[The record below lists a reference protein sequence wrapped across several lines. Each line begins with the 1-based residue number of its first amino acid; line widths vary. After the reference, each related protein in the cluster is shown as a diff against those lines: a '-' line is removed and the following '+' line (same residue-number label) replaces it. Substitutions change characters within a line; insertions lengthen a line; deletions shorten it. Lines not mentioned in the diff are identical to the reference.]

1 MVIKLNLPIVAL
13 LPCFYLSSKTGKLF
27 FWYVMAPFYGL
38 VDINGH
44 QNRNFQSPLA
54 ALGSQFCP
62 HNILFSDH
70 GTHVVNEIR
79 YMPLIISL

>member
-1 MVIKLNLPIVAL
+1 MFFISHQRLENSSFGMLWLRFMVLLTLTDIKTETFNLRL
-13 LPCFYLSSKTGKLF
+13 LLL
-27 FWYVMAPFYGL
+27 A
-38 VDINGH
+38 
-44 QNRNFQSPLA
+44 RN
-54 ALGSQFCP
+54 CP